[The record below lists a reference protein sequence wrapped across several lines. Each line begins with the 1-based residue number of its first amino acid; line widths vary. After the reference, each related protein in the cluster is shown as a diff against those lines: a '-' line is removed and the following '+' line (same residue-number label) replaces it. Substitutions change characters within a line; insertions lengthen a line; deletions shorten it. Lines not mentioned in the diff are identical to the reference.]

1 MSDPIARVA
10 CVCGRSVLYVAGFAV
25 AMEGDKCRDSN
36 IPYELTDPIPEEEL
50 ATATIGGQPAKN
62 LPIDVVRIFRGER
75 WTPAMLEYVA
85 NKINEAVLVLTTPEQ

>member
-1 MSDPIARVA
+1 MSEPLAYVA
-10 CVCGRSVLYVAGFAV
+10 CCCGRDVLYVAGFAV

-62 LPIDVVRIFRGER
+62 LPIDIVRMFRGER

-85 NKINEAVLVLTTPEQ
+85 NKINEAVLVLTPPEQ